1 MPWHSHEDVSLE
13 RKSTFPFQSL
23 DCYFQKTWLWLT
35 SLGRRP
41 EVPRETPLSSPPPYP
56 GVSDP
61 AQAMLSPQQVLGK
74 LLFNGERVWRLA
86 GSLWASFLPTRSS
99 QPLHPIQ
106 QVRTPASTTAC
117 SAQNPRAGQSHVL
130 GAHSSH
136 QSPEEDHSTH
146 KIS

>member
-23 DCYFQKTWLWLT
+23 DCYFKKTWLWLT

-41 EVPRETPLSSPPPYP
+41 EVSRERPLSSPPPYP

-61 AQAMLSPQQVLGK
+61 AQAMLRHSRCSANFCSMEEEVGDWQEV
-74 LLFNGERVWRLA
+74 
-86 GSLWASFLPTRSS
+86 SASFLPTRSS

-117 SAQNPRAGQSHVL
+117 SAQNPGAGQSHVL

-146 KIS
+146 KIP